1 MGIRQDIPEPAAAQR
16 ICVVLVRPENDGN
29 IGAVARAMAN
39 FGVSDLRVVGR
50 DEGWSEETRNRA
62 KHAQWVLEGANTF
75 DSIGDAASD
84 CSLVVGT
91 SGTRESGAKTVFR
104 HFLHPEDLP
113 SRVRDMDSRV
123 ALVFGPEGNGLLN
136 EELNMCDLLVSV
148 PTWEGYP
155 ILNLSHA
162 VAIILYEWYKA
173 ADSEPVTDS
182 LLSPGVRARLKEE
195 ISRLAQTMPTPEHRR
210 QGIEETLSRVML
222 RSLPSD
228 DEAERILGVISTAA
242 NAFEQNIP

>member
-1 MGIRQDIPEPAAAQR
+1 MGIRQDVPEPAGAQR

-29 IGAVARAMAN
+29 IGAVARVMAN
-39 FGVSDLRVVGR
+39 FGVSDLRVIGR

-91 SGTRESGAKTVFR
+91 SGMRESGVKTVFR
-104 HFLHPEDLP
+104 HFLLPEDLP

-162 VAIILYEWYKA
+162 VAIFLYEWYKA
-173 ADSEPVTDS
+173 TDSEPSTVS
-182 LLSPGVRARLKEE
+182 LLSPEVRTRLKEE

-222 RSLPSD
+222 RGLPSD
-228 DEAERILGVISTAA
+228 DEAQRILGVISTAA
-242 NAFEQNIP
+242 NAFEQSSP

>member
-1 MGIRQDIPEPAAAQR
+1 
-16 ICVVLVRPENDGN
+16 
-29 IGAVARAMAN
+29 
-39 FGVSDLRVVGR
+39 
-50 DEGWSEETRNRA
+50 
-62 KHAQWVLEGANTF
+62 
-75 DSIGDAASD
+75 
-84 CSLVVGT
+84 
-91 SGTRESGAKTVFR
+91 
-104 HFLHPEDLP
+104 
-113 SRVRDMDSRV
+113 MDSRV

-173 ADSEPVTDS
+173 VDSESVTDS

-195 ISRLAQTMPTPEHRR
+195 ISRLAQTMPAPEHRR

-222 RSLPSD
+222 RGLPSD
-228 DEAERILGVISTAA
+228 DEAQRILGVISTAA
-242 NAFEQNIP
+242 NAFEQE

>member
-1 MGIRQDIPEPAAAQR
+1 MGIRQDVPEPPGAQR

-29 IGAVARAMAN
+29 IGAVARVMAN

-91 SGTRESGAKTVFR
+91 SGMRESGAKTVFR
-104 HFLHPEDLP
+104 HFLLPEDLP

-162 VAIILYEWYKA
+162 VAILCYEWYKA
-173 ADSEPVTDS
+173 PDSEPVDHT
-182 LLSPGVRARLKEE
+182 LLSPELRMRLREE
-195 ISRLAQTMPTPEHRR
+195 ISKLARTMPTRDHRR

-222 RSLPSD
+222 RGLPSE
-228 DEAERILGVISTAA
+228 DEAHRILGVISAA
-242 NAFEQNIP
+242 NVAFEQNSP

>member
-84 CSLVVGT
+84 CSLVV
-91 SGTRESGAKTVFR
+91 E
-104 HFLHPEDLP
+104 HP
-113 SRVRDMDSRV
+113 
-123 ALVFGPEGNGLLN
+123 G
-136 EELNMCDLLVSV
+136 
-148 PTWEGYP
+148 
-155 ILNLSHA
+155 
-162 VAIILYEWYKA
+162 
-173 ADSEPVTDS
+173 
-182 LLSPGVRARLKEE
+182 
-195 ISRLAQTMPTPEHRR
+195 
-210 QGIEETLSRVML
+210 
-222 RSLPSD
+222 
-228 DEAERILGVISTAA
+228 
-242 NAFEQNIP
+242 

>member
-91 SGTRESGAKTVFR
+91 SGMRESGAKTVFR

-136 EELNMCDLLVSV
+136 EELNLCDLLVSV

-162 VAIILYEWYKA
+162 VSIAVSYTHLTLPTKA
-173 ADSEPVTDS
+173 
-182 LLSPGVRARLKEE
+182 
-195 ISRLAQTMPTPEHRR
+195 
-210 QGIEETLSRVML
+210 
-222 RSLPSD
+222 
-228 DEAERILGVISTAA
+228 
-242 NAFEQNIP
+242 

>member
-1 MGIRQDIPEPAAAQR
+1 MGIRQDVPEPPGAQR

-29 IGAVARAMAN
+29 IGAVARVMAN
-39 FGVSDLRVVGR
+39 FGVSDLRVIGR

-91 SGTRESGAKTVFR
+91 SGMRESGAKTVFR
-104 HFLHPEDLP
+104 HFLLPEDLP

-123 ALVFGPEGNGLLN
+123 ALVFGPEGYGLLN

-162 VAIILYEWYKA
+162 VAIFLYEWYKA
-173 ADSEPVTDS
+173 ADSESGTVS
-182 LLSPGVRARLKEE
+182 LLSPEVRTRLKEE

-210 QGIEETLSRVML
+210 QGLEETRSRG
-222 RSLPSD
+222 RRRGRPSE
-228 DEAERILGVISTAA
+228 DEAQRILGVISTAA
-242 NAFEQNIP
+242 NAFEQNSP

>member
-1 MGIRQDIPEPAAAQR
+1 MGIRQDIPEPASAQR

-29 IGAVARAMAN
+29 IGAVARVMAN

-50 DEGWSEETRNRA
+50 DVEWSEETRNRA

-75 DSIGDAASD
+75 DSIGDATND

-91 SGTRESGAKTVFR
+91 SGMRESGDKTVFR

-155 ILNLSHA
+155 ILNLSHS
-162 VAIILYEWYKA
+162 VAILCYEWYKV
-173 ADSEPVTDS
+173 ADSEPATDS
-182 LLSPGVRARLKEE
+182 LLSPELRARLKEE
-195 ISRLAQTMPTPEHRR
+195 ISRLAQTMPTPVHRR

-222 RSLPSD
+222 RGLPSD
-228 DEAERILGVISTAA
+228 NEAERILGVISAA
-242 NAFEQNIP
+242 ADAFDQNDS

>member
-1 MGIRQDIPEPAAAQR
+1 MGIRQDVPEPPGAQR

-29 IGAVARAMAN
+29 IGAVARVMAN

-50 DEGWSEETRNRA
+50 EGWSEEARNRA

-91 SGTRESGAKTVFR
+91 SGMRESGAKTVFR

-173 ADSEPVTDS
+173 VDSEPVTDS

-222 RSLPSD
+222 RGLP
-228 DEAERILGVISTAA
+228 
-242 NAFEQNIP
+242 